1 MKRIIKWLREVEH
14 LANEVYLQAS
24 ASHISNSSFSK
35 FLGKMAEEEAWHYH
49 VMGSAAHLLEE
60 EPDLIPAIS
69 VDQETGDRI
78 RQYFYSL
85 QNGLNNNSLS
95 ESEIIEKILEAE
107 LSEWNDIFLY
117 VVNSLKEKTQ
127 EFNYPAA
134 QFQSHLKRIENHLDT
149 LDNKSQ
155 LLDRI
160 STLPPVWVEKI
171 LVVDD
176 DPMIAHIIKS
186 LLNREGDI
194 DIATNGREAL
204 EMMEN
209 KYYKLIIS
217 DINMPIM
224 DGITF
229 YEEAS
234 EVFPK
239 LYKRMLFISGNMT
252 PSRQEYFKSKN
263 IRFLAKPMPI
273 KDLKECAFN
282 ILLAN

>member
-1 MKRIIKWLREVEH
+1 MKKIIKWLREVEH
-14 LANEVYLQAS
+14 LANEVYLQAA
-24 ASHISNSSFSK
+24 ASHISNTSFSK
-35 FLGKMAEEEAWHYH
+35 FLEKMAEEEAWHYH

-60 EPDLIPAIS
+60 EPDLIPAIT
-69 VDQETGDRI
+69 VDHETGDRI
-78 RQYFYSL
+78 QQYFYSL
-85 QNGLNNNSLS
+85 QHGLNNNSLS

-155 LLDRI
+155 FLDRI

-194 DIATNGREAL
+194 DIATNGKEAL

-229 YEEAS
+229 YQEAS
-234 EVFPK
+234 KVFPK
-239 LYKRMLFISGNMT
+239 LNTRMVFISGNMT
-252 PSRQEYFKSKN
+252 SSRQEYFNSQN
-263 IRFLAKPMPI
+263 IQFLEKPMPI
-273 KDLKECAFN
+273 KELKKCAFS

>member
-1 MKRIIKWLREVEH
+1 MKKIIKWLREVEH
-14 LANEVYLQAS
+14 LANEVYLQAA
-24 ASHISNSSFSK
+24 ASHISNISFSK
-35 FLGKMAEEEAWHYH
+35 FLSKMAEEEAWHYH

-60 EPDLIPAIS
+60 EPDLIPVIS
-69 VDQETGDRI
+69 IDRETSDRI
-78 RQYFYSL
+78 EQYFLNL
-85 QNGLNNNSLS
+85 QDGLNNKSLS
-95 ESEIIEKILEAE
+95 EGEIIEKILEAE

-117 VVNSLKEKTQ
+117 VVNSLKERTR

-134 QFQSHLKRIENHLDT
+134 QFQSHLKKIENHLDT
-149 LDNKSQ
+149 LENKSQ

-176 DPMIAHIIKS
+176 DPMITHIIKA

-204 EMMEN
+204 EMLEN

-217 DINMPIM
+217 DIDMPIM

-229 YEEAS
+229 YKEAS
-234 EVFPK
+234 KLFPK
-239 LYKRMLFISGNMT
+239 LSTRMLFISGSMT
-252 PSRQEYFKSKN
+252 TSRQEYFNSQN
-263 IRFLAKPMPI
+263 VRFLAKPMPI